1 MKKYHPSR
9 VLTLVYQPFAI
20 GTLIV
25 LAYYESKIN
34 TRLRNLAGFT
44 LFFVSTFLVLIVSK
58 SFSNFI
64 IWFAAAIDF
73 IYIWPIFHNLLWQLD
88 LATSGRGGIG
98 PYIGICFLTACFGIA
113 DAHIEGGMVG
123 DLYLMCPEF
132 VQVDLPLYL
141 FKILLLIFLFKVLK
155 YILNVYC

>member
-1 MKKYHPSR
+1 
-9 VLTLVYQPFAI
+9 
-20 GTLIV
+20 
-25 LAYYESKIN
+25 
-34 TRLRNLAGFT
+34 
-44 LFFVSTFLVLIVSK
+44 LVLIVSK

-64 IWFAAAIDF
+64 ILFAAACSNWF
-73 IYIWPIFHNLLWQLD
+73 CIWPIFHNLLWQLD

-132 VQVDLPLYL
+132 VQVDLPHNL
-141 FKILLLIFLFKVLK
+141 FKF
-155 YILNVYC
+155 